1 MNMNIDS
8 NILCVC
14 TVQSS
19 HELPGWTLM
28 DKLCHIHD
36 KSSDHSLYKS
46 SLIIL
51 SYWNIAKCAVK
62 SEWEI
67 CFGLLV

>member
-1 MNMNIDS
+1 
-8 NILCVC
+8 
-14 TVQSS
+14 
-19 HELPGWTLM
+19 M